1 MKIALTNSPA
11 MSDTWRIGGRAGRV
25 ATGVV
30 ADVGVAI
37 AALES
42 AVKLGS
48 VLGEVVVVVGR
59 LGAA

>member
-1 MKIALTNSPA
+1 
-11 MSDTWRIGGRAGRV
+11 MSDTWRIGGPAGRV

-42 AVKLGS
+42 TVKLGS